1 MLVTNHVLSGAVVG
15 AAVRRPGLAL
25 GLGIASHFVLDA
37 VPHWGKW
44 DSDRHFLRVAAVD
57 GLTGLAVMGAAVALS
72 RPERRW
78 AVAAGMVGAALPD
91 VDKPTRVFFGFSP
104 FPEPVNELHRRIQD
118 EAPRRFR
125 SHELPAALAFAA
137 SFAALSALRSLRAG
151 RRRGGGARGARP

>member
-15 AAVRRPGLAL
+15 AAVRRPGPALAL
-25 GLGIASHFVLDA
+25 GIGSHFVLDA

-44 DSDRHFLRVAAVD
+44 DSDRHFMRVAVLD
-57 GLTGLAVMGAAVALS
+57 GPTGLAVMGAALALS

-91 VDKPTRVFFGFSP
+91 IDKPTHVFFGFSP

-118 EAPRRFR
+118 EAPHRFL
-125 SHELPAALAFAA
+125 SHELPAAAAFAA
-137 SFAALSALRSLRAG
+137 SFAALGALRGLRTG
-151 RRRGGGARGARP
+151 RRGRVRRRARV